1 MLGGALLAA
10 GLATLIL
17 AARIGGRGA
26 RGIAQGI
33 AMLVA
38 ALGALMLLRRPGS
51 GLNLPGHG
59 PRRWHQ
65 P

>member
-1 MLGGALLAA
+1 VVGLALLLA

-17 AARIGGRGA
+17 AVRIGGRAA
-26 RGIAQGI
+26 RGATQGI
-33 AMLVA
+33 AVLAVVVGV
-38 ALGALMLLRRPGS
+38 LLLLRRPGS
-51 GLNLPGHG
+51 GLHLPGHG

>member
-1 MLGGALLAA
+1 MGWALVVAGCILLVLAVRIAPA
-10 GLATLIL
+10 G
-17 AARIGGRGA
+17 RRGMT
-26 RGIAQGI
+26 QGI
-33 AMLVA
+33 AMLVVA
-38 ALGALMLLRRPGS
+38 IGGLMLLRRPGG

>member
-1 MLGGALLAA
+1 MLGVALLLA
-10 GLATLIL
+10 GLVALVL
-17 AARIGGRGA
+17 AARIGGRAA
-26 RGIAQGI
+26 RGMTQGI

-38 ALGALMLLRRPGS
+38 AGGALLLLRRPGS

>member
-1 MLGGALLAA
+1 MGWALVAA
-10 GLATLIL
+10 GCILLVLAV
-17 AARIGGRGA
+17 RIAPAGR
-26 RGIAQGI
+26 RGMTQGI
-33 AMLVA
+33 AMLVVA
-38 ALGALMLLRRPGS
+38 IGGLLLLRRPGS

>member
-1 MLGGALLAA
+1 MLGAALLLA
-10 GLATLIL
+10 GLVGLIL
-17 AARIGGRGA
+17 AVRIGGRAG
-26 RGIAQGI
+26 RGLIQGI

-38 ALGALMLLRRPGS
+38 ALGALLLLRRPGS